1 MTRTTGKGS
10 RLLVALAAALFI
22 CGGTGDG
29 RVLRPG
35 KLASFDVQ
43 RAPRVPRLA
52 QPPARRGIRRYSAD
66 RVLVRFKPGTSGVY
80 AEALLGSYG
89 FRSVRAIP
97 AIGVF
102 SVRTA
107 DGVSVAETLAMLRR
121 SGDIEAARPDYR
133 VRLADVPDDP
143 YFQVFQYALRNG
155 GGTLDL
161 GGGLRFPMTAGADI
175 KAVPAWD
182 FAKGDTETIIAV
194 LDTGVDAGHPDLA
207 SKVVPGGWDFANDDA
222 DPSDDHWHGTHVAG
236 IAAAATGN
244 GVGVA
249 GAAWNCTVLPVK
261 VVDEN
266 GDGYY
271 SWIID
276 GIIWATDQGADVINL
291 SLGGDVPDPFLED
304 ACAYAHDHGVVVI
317 AAVGNDGGAVLYP
330 AAYDDTVLAVASSDF
345 NDAVSSYSNQGP
357 EVDVTAPGEWI
368 LAPGPLWYFGPYDI
382 PYLFASGTSA
392 AAPHAAALAALIRT
406 AKPDLT
412 VDEIM
417 AIIRYTADDI
427 NRATFPGR
435 DDRAGYGRINMEKAL
450 VPYILD

>member
-1 MTRTTGKGS
+1 MTRTMGKGL
-10 RLLVALAAALFI
+10 RLVAALAAGLI
-22 CGGTGDG
+22 VVGGTGDG

-35 KLASFDVQ
+35 KLASFSVQ
-43 RAPRVPRLA
+43 RTPRVPRLA

-66 RVLVRFKPGTSGVY
+66 RVLVRFKPGTSLVY
-80 AEALLGSYG
+80 AEELLRTYG
-89 FRSVRAIP
+89 FPSVRAIP

-107 DGVSVAETLAMLRR
+107 AGVSVAETLAVLRR
-121 SGDIEAARPDYR
+121 NGDIEAARPDYR

-143 YFQVFQYALRNG
+143 YFQAYQYSLRNRG
-155 GGTLDL
+155 GVLNL
-161 GGGLRFPMTAGADI
+161 GGGLQFTMTVGADI

-182 FAKGDTETIIAV
+182 FAKGGTETLIAV
-194 LDTGVDAGHPDLA
+194 LDTGIDPGHPDLA
-207 SKVVPGGWDFANDDA
+207 SKVIPVGWDFANDD
-222 DPSDDHWHGTHVAG
+222 DNPFDDHWHGTHVAG

-249 GAAWNCTVLPVK
+249 GAAWNCSVLPVK

-276 GIIWATDQGADVINL
+276 GIIWATDHGADVINL

-304 ACAYAHDHGVVVI
+304 ACKYAHDHDVIVV

-330 AAYDDTVLAVASSDF
+330 AAYDDYVLAVASSDF
-345 NDAVSSYSNQGP
+345 NDAISSFSNQGP
-357 EVDVTAPGEWI
+357 EVDVAAPGEWI
-368 LAPGPLWYFGPYDI
+368 FGPGPLWYFGPYDI

-406 AKPDLT
+406 AKPGLD

-427 NRATFPGR
+427 NRTALPGR
-435 DDRAGYGRINMEKAL
+435 DDRAGYGRINMERAL

>member
-1 MTRTTGKGS
+1 MTRTMGRGA
-10 RLLVALAAALFI
+10 RLLAALAAALI
-22 CGGTGDG
+22 VGWGTGDG
-29 RVLRPG
+29 RVLLPG
-35 KLASFDVQ
+35 KRVSFSVQ
-43 RAPRVPRLA
+43 RAPRIPRLV

-80 AEALLGSYG
+80 AEELLRSYG
-89 FRSVRAIP
+89 FPSVRAIP

-107 DGVSVAETLAMLRR
+107 PGVSVAETLAMLRR
-121 SGDIEAARPDYR
+121 NGDIEAARPDYR

-143 YFQVFQYALRNG
+143 YFQAFQYNLRNRG
-155 GGTLDL
+155 GVLDL
-161 GGGLRFPMTAGADI
+161 GGGLQFATTAGADI

-194 LDTGVDAGHPDLA
+194 LDTGVDPGHPDLS
-207 SKVVPGGWDFANDDA
+207 SKVVPGGWDFANDDD
-222 DPSDDHWHGTHVAG
+222 DPFDDHWHGTHVAG

-244 GVGVA
+244 GLGVA
-249 GAAWNCTVLPVK
+249 GTAWNCTVLPVK

-276 GIIWATDQGADVINL
+276 GIIWATDQGASVINI

-304 ACAYAHDHGVVVI
+304 ACKYAHDHGVVVA

-330 AAYDDTVLAVASSDF
+330 AAYDDYVLAVASSDF
-345 NDAVSSYSNQGP
+345 NDAISSYSNRGP
-357 EVDVTAPGEWI
+357 EVDVAAPGEWI
-368 LAPGPLWYFGPYDI
+368 LAPVPLWYVGPYDL

-392 AAPHAAALAALIRT
+392 AAPHVAGLAALIRT
-406 AKPDLT
+406 AKPDLA

-417 AIIRYTADDI
+417 AIIRYTADDV
-427 NRATFPGR
+427 NRATFPGP
-435 DDRAGYGRINMEKAL
+435 DDRAGYGRINMERAL
-450 VPYILD
+450 VPYILE